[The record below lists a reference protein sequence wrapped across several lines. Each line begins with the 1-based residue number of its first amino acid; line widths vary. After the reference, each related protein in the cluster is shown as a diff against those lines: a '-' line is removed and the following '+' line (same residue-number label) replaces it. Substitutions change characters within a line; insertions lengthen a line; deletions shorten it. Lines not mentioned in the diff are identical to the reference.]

1 MVHALWKAL
10 ARHKWDVNFT
20 SRAMPR
26 ILHLTRSSAMGLH
39 WLLRRS
45 AVPLHC
51 VLPESVNRAAAVVR
65 ETDGARWGKA
75 TKLLRV
81 SRTGVRR
88 EVQQKI

>member
-1 MVHALWKAL
+1 
-10 ARHKWDVNFT
+10 
-20 SRAMPR
+20 
-26 ILHLTRSSAMGLH
+26 MGLH

-45 AVPLHC
+45 AVALHC

-81 SRTGVRR
+81 SPTRN
-88 EVQQKI
+88 QKGGAAENLRGRGGAPTRFGRFWVVHFTDYSSPSAVH

>member
-45 AVPLHC
+45 AVALHC

-81 SRTGVRR
+81 SQTGVRR

>member
-26 ILHLTRSSAMGLH
+26 ILHQTRSSAMGLH

-81 SRTGVRR
+81 SQTRIRR

>member
-26 ILHLTRSSAMGLH
+26 ILHMTRSSAMGLH

-45 AVPLHC
+45 AVALHC

-81 SRTGVRR
+81 SQTGVRR

>member
-1 MVHALWKAL
+1 
-10 ARHKWDVNFT
+10 
-20 SRAMPR
+20 MPR

-45 AVPLHC
+45 AVALHC

-81 SRTGVRR
+81 SPPKKSEGRCSRKFERQGRSTDTLLL
-88 EVQQKI
+88 

>member
-1 MVHALWKAL
+1 
-10 ARHKWDVNFT
+10 
-20 SRAMPR
+20 MPR

-45 AVPLHC
+45 AVALHC

-81 SRTGVRR
+81 SQTGVRR